1 LSLLRILGEK
11 LVMYSKRLIALFTA
25 CILSILVI
33 SGIPEVYAV
42 ETPSSD
48 LNAGPYVDHIV
59 YKVIANQDQRIL
71 ALQAG
76 DIEMDNGF
84 FDPVYFDQLA
94 SDPDI
99 NIYQGIRN
107 GYGHITI
114 NCRDYPL
121 NISALRRAF
130 AYAFDKTEVTVEI
143 MDGFSQEHDSVV
155 PYPNGWCVEDDF
167 SYHYYTDQ
175 TAIGAQILADAGFTI
190 DGGTGFLLAPNGDSF
205 DITIEYAASSPEIAG
220 GTAQIGV
227 DALRRLGVNA
237 NTQAADFNEYI
248 TCLDSHGN
256 YDMVFYAQNFYSNDV
271 DWLAY
276 EYWSGYANIPYQ
288 NPSNFVNATY
298 DSWRDQLLY
307 ATTYEDVYDAAAE
320 MQRILQYNVP
330 KLIVYENTN
339 LQGYRNDQFTG
350 HVEDLGR
357 YISGSWTMRKIH
369 NLDGTLGGSV
379 PVAIGQEPDSFNI
392 FVTNSA
398 YSAAILSNLYSSLYK
413 YGPDLNPWP
422 DLAESMLVETHDDN
436 AAVPAGHTRFTIDI
450 IQNATWSDGMSITAE
465 DVAFTFTYHV
475 ESGSLGNP
483 AGADLGDLVASYAP
497 TPYRVVLEFSIESY
511 WLFSNFGFDYIIPE
525 HIFNDASGIGYAGW
539 NTWNPV
545 FDPAEPHITSGP
557 FIFTDYDAGDW
568 YEITNNPLFYYPA
581 TDLVEPNPAPVI
593 TAADDINYVVGT
605 TGNEIVWEASDDDP
619 LTYVVIK
626 DLETTPVASGIW
638 DGSDIT
644 VNVDGLLIGTYNYT
658 LALMDYSANL
668 VMDSVIVT
676 VVNVTT
682 TTTTTTSSTTT
693 STGVDGGL
701 FEGNTLTIL
710 ISIGSLGVI
719 VVTVVLIWKSK
730 QS

>member
-1 LSLLRILGEK
+1 
-11 LVMYSKRLIALFTA
+11 
-25 CILSILVI
+25 
-33 SGIPEVYAV
+33 
-42 ETPSSD
+42 
-48 LNAGPYVDHIV
+48 
-59 YKVIANQDQRIL
+59 
-71 ALQAG
+71 
-76 DIEMDNGF
+76 
-84 FDPVYFDQLA
+84 
-94 SDPDI
+94 
-99 NIYQGIRN
+99 
-107 GYGHITI
+107 
-114 NCRDYPL
+114 
-121 NISALRRAF
+121 
-130 AYAFDKTEVTVEI
+130 
-143 MDGFSQEHDSVV
+143 
-155 PYPNGWCVEDDF
+155 
-167 SYHYYTDQ
+167 
-175 TAIGAQILADAGFTI
+175 
-190 DGGTGFLLAPNGDSF
+190 
-205 DITIEYAASSPEIAG
+205 
-220 GTAQIGV
+220 
-227 DALRRLGVNA
+227 
-237 NTQAADFNEYI
+237 
-248 TCLDSHGN
+248 
-256 YDMVFYAQNFYSNDV
+256 
-271 DWLAY
+271 
-276 EYWSGYANIPYQ
+276 
-288 NPSNFVNATY
+288 
-298 DSWRDQLLY
+298 
-307 ATTYEDVYDAAAE
+307 
-320 MQRILQYNVP
+320 
-330 KLIVYENTN
+330 
-339 LQGYRNDQFTG
+339 
-350 HVEDLGR
+350 
-357 YISGSWTMRKIH
+357 MRKIH

-450 IQNATWSDGMSITAE
+450 IQNATWSDGMPITAE

-644 VNVDGLLIGTYNYT
+644 VNVDGLPIGTYNYT